1 MKLIKIFNAG
11 SNPEDMSNSVP
22 EHSSIIVRDADT
34 QVPVLVAVSQYIQN
48 YPSVFSTEAQGA
60 YTLLQ
65 GTDKVLFLQHS
76 LGVTQTGA
84 TSFGEQFLI
93 DLPDGNYEV
102 QLWKGFDDELPQN
115 FPLPSWIKIYD
126 ETESTLLAATE
137 SQHGLDTYW
146 HDLLVTMP
154 PESADASQLSRL
166 RLLS

>member
-65 GTDKVLFLQHS
+65 GTDKVLFL
-76 LGVTQTGA
+76 
-84 TSFGEQFLI
+84 
-93 DLPDGNYEV
+93 
-102 QLWKGFDDELPQN
+102 
-115 FPLPSWIKIYD
+115 
-126 ETESTLLAATE
+126 
-137 SQHGLDTYW
+137 
-146 HDLLVTMP
+146 
-154 PESADASQLSRL
+154 
-166 RLLS
+166 